1 MTQQSQTPSLNLLQR
16 SRGLTLLE
24 LVVVLAI
31 LVVLAGLIVPIISGL
46 GYQTNAATN
55 ATVADDVSRAVR
67 TFYGRFDAQ
76 PTGWDSLLNTS
87 GASFGKLQPSL
98 QTLLA
103 TPIDLTSVQTQSLTE
118 SGVYDVYDADE
129 SLAANVAHATKRYFT
144 SGEPLQSGGKVQ
156 VLSRTNAATLLREA
170 FGLNTGHPDLLAN
183 NEFVVLGLGAYSN
196 LRGSAIAE
204 VPLVQSADPTHYY
217 ARVLC
222 IYMIPSSTA
231 AAQDKFPATFL
242 GCILP
247 DGTSRTANI
256 EQYNNS
262 RDTDT

>member
-1 MTQQSQTPSLNLLQR
+1 MTRIALKSSKTASQR
-16 SRGLTLLE
+16 RDGLTLLE

-67 TFYGRFDAQ
+67 TYYGRFDAQ

-87 GASFGKLQPSL
+87 GASFGKLHSL
-98 QTLLA
+98 LPPLLA
-103 TPIDLTSVQTQSLTE
+103 TPIELTPVQAQSLTE
-118 SGVYDVYDADE
+118 AGIYGVYDADE
-129 SLAANVAHATKRYFT
+129 SLAANVAHATPR
-144 SGEPLQSGGKVQ
+144 PLAAGGKVQ

-183 NEFVVLGLGAYSN
+183 NEFVVLGLGAFSN
-196 LRGSAIAE
+196 MRGSAIAE
-204 VPLVQSADPTHYY
+204 VPLVQSADPTHHY

-222 IYMIPSSTA
+222 VYMIPSSTA

-242 GCILP
+242 GCVLP

-262 RDTDT
+262 RDADS

>member
-1 MTQQSQTPSLNLLQR
+1 MIALCFDVGGSKY
-16 SRGLTLLE
+16 
-24 LVVVLAI
+24 V
-31 LVVLAGLIVPIISGL
+31 AGLVDGEGNVLCAERREWEALTPEGVVSSLVAAGRQLMGAYPNLRPEVIGVTIPGL
-46 GYQTNAATN
+46 AKAEEGLW
-55 ATVADDVSRAVR
+55 VE
-67 TFYGRFDAQ
+67 
-76 PTGWDSLLNTS
+76 
-87 GASFGKLQPSL
+87 ASFSGIRNL
-98 QTLLA
+98 
-103 TPIDLTSVQTQSLTE
+103 PI
-118 SGVYDVYDADE
+118 G
-129 SLAANVAHATKRYFT
+129 R
-144 SGEPLQSGGKVQ
+144 
-156 VLSRTNAATLLREA
+156 LLREA

>member
-1 MTQQSQTPSLNLLQR
+1 MTQQSHNSSLILPQR

-67 TFYGRFDAQ
+67 THYGRFDTQ
-76 PTGWDSLLNTS
+76 PTGWDSLINTG
-87 GASFGKLQPSL
+87 GASFGKLQPL
-98 QTLLA
+98 LPPLLA
-103 TPIDLTSVQTQSLTE
+103 APLELTAVQAQSLTDA
-118 SGVYDVYDADE
+118 GIYGVYDADE
-129 SLAANVAHATKRYFT
+129 SLSANVAHATAR
-144 SGEPLQSGGKVQ
+144 SIAAGGKVQ
-156 VLSRTNAATLLREA
+156 VLSKTNAATVLREA
-170 FGLNTGHPDLLAN
+170 FGLNTGHPDLAAN

-196 LRGSAIAE
+196 LRGSAVAE

-222 IYMIPSSTA
+222 VYMIPSSSA
-231 AAQDKFPATFL
+231 DASAKFTATFL
-242 GCILP
+242 GCLLP
-247 DGTSRTANI
+247 DGSSRVANI